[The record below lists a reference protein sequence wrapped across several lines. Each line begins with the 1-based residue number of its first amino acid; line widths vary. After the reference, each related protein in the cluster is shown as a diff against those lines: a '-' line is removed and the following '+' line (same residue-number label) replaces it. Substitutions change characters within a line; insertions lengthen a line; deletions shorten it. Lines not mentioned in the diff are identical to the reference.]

1 MAHRKAS
8 DLDYTSLFCGA
19 GGDTIGAMQAG
30 LRPAL
35 AINHWREA
43 VRVHSENF
51 RDCGHDCRDVS
62 ETHPSRYRST
72 RLLWASPECPT
83 WSPARGKRR
92 DVGIHGQLGFTEED
106 EPLPTEAEERSR
118 VTMWDPIRYAEY
130 HGYDACVIENVVQV
144 QTWVLLPSWYQAWEA
159 LGYAHRTLFVNSMIA
174 EKAGEGAPQ
183 SRDRWYCVLWK
194 KGNRAPDL
202 ELTPPCWCP
211 KCQQLVEG
219 RQGFKKAMRWTDRY
233 GTQYLYLCPR
243 CTGTALPLVLPALAA
258 IDLSMRGERIGDRK
272 TPLKPATRARI
283 EAGIQRYWINPVVF
297 DVLRDPKYR
306 DAESEPL
313 PTQTARQS
321 LALYLPLVAH
331 LRGGDDSHISA
342 SSRPVTDPI
351 RTVTADGNHHGLVQP
366 PLYVK
371 MNGGVDAAGPMA
383 HPADRDPLGALTA
396 KGHVGLLTP
405 SGGMWRDGTSPVD
418 APMPVR
424 TAPDTDAMVPPLAV
438 QAAGNTYDG
447 ASGAANRYLRCRPAG
462 EHPLWAQPG
471 TSQTGVV
478 TVPLV
483 HMGRTQNR
491 SRPAGE
497 SLLTFGSGGNM
508 GLIASYYSRESAVRP
523 VEQPMATVTG
533 DPRHAFVSA
542 YNGHAVNRG
551 VDEPMPTCTANDRIS
566 LVEGP
571 AIEVDDCYFRML
583 MPREIGLGMAFP
595 ADYRVEAKQQKWV
608 VRMYG
613 LAVTPPVSRWIWGR
627 VVDSLR

>member
-1 MAHRKAS
+1 MATRKAS

-35 AINHWREA
+35 AINHWSEA

-51 RDCGHDCRDVS
+51 RECGHDCRDVS

-92 DVGIHGQLGFTEED
+92 DVGVHGQLGLTEDD
-106 EPLPTEAEERSR
+106 EPLPDEAVERSR
-118 VTMWDPIRYAEY
+118 VTMFDPIRYAEY
-130 HGYDACVIENVVQV
+130 HGYEAVVVENVVQV
-144 QTWVLLPSWYQAWEA
+144 QAWSLLPAWYGMWDA
-159 LGYAHRTLFVNSMIA
+159 LGYDHRTLFVNSMIA
-174 EKAGEGAPQ
+174 ERAGDGAPQ

-211 KCQQLVEG
+211 KCEQLVEG
-219 RQGFKKAMRWTDRY
+219 RQSFKKLKRWTDRY

-243 CTGTALPLVLPALAA
+243 CATTTLPLVLPALSA
-258 IDLSMRGERIGDRK
+258 IDLSVLGQRIGDRK

-283 EAGIQRYWINPVVF
+283 QAGVDRHWTRPMVF

-306 DAESEPL
+306 AVDGDPL

-331 LRGGDDSHISA
+331 LRGTDGSHVAASA
-342 SSRPVTDPI
+342 RPVTDPI
-351 RTVTADGNHHGLVQP
+351 RTVSADGNHHGLVQP
-366 PLYVK
+366 PPLYVK
-371 MNGGVDAAGPMA
+371 MNGGVEAGGPMA
-383 HPADRDPLGALTA
+383 HPVSDPLGALTA

-405 SGGMWRDGTSPVD
+405 AGGTWRDGTSPLE
-418 APMPVR
+418 APMPAR
-424 TAPDTDAMVPPLAV
+424 TARDTDALVTPPLVV
-438 QAAGNTYDG
+438 QAAGNTYERTPG
-447 ASGAANRYLRCRPAG
+447 ACRIAPANERV
-462 EHPLWAQPG
+462 LWTQPG

-478 TVPLV
+478 AL
-483 HMGRTQNR
+483 
-491 SRPAGE
+491 
-497 SLLTFGSGGNM
+497 
-508 GLIASYYSRESAVRP
+508 SA
-523 VEQPMATVTG
+523 
-533 DPRHAFVSA
+533 FISA
-542 YNGHAVNRG
+542 YNGQAVNRPVG
-551 VDEPMPTCTANDRIS
+551 EPLPTCTAGERHS
-566 LVEGP
+566 LVSADGS
-571 AIEVDDCYFRML
+571 IDIDRLFFRML
-583 MPREIGLGMAFP
+583 MSREIGLGMAFP
-595 ADYRVEAKQQKWV
+595 ADYRVTASSQAKV

-613 LAVTPPVSRWIWGR
+613 LAVTPPVSRWVWGR